1 MMHAV
6 PQPPPGWPTGPA
18 QTYAALYRRARR
30 VHFVG
35 VGGIG
40 MSGIAEVLLNLGF
53 EVSGSDLRDTE
64 ITRRLA
70 RLGARVAAG
79 HAAGHLD
86 GADVVV
92 VSTAIGPDNPEVRR
106 ARELRIPV
114 IPRAEMLGE
123 LMRMKFAVA
132 VTGTHGK
139 TSTTSMI
146 AVLLHHAGVDPTAVV
161 GGRLNI
167 FDSSARLGQSE
178 FLVAE
183 ADESDGSFLQ
193 LFPTVAVVTNIE
205 PEHMEHF
212 GTLDRLLDA
221 FTAFVHRLPFYGT
234 AILCLDDPNVR
245 VILPRLDRRI
255 RSYGFR
261 PDADIRA
268 EKIAIEPAGSRF
280 DVVQQGA
287 SLGTF
292 RLAVPGRH
300 NVQNALA
307 AVAVGLELGLAPDAI
322 RAALAEFQGVDRR
335 FQLRGTRR
343 GVRVVDDY
351 GHHPTEIR
359 VTLEAA
365 RATGPRRLIAV
376 FQPHRY
382 SRVAALGGE
391 FATAFGGADAVFATA
406 IYPAGEAP
414 LPGVS
419 GRALADAIRAGGH
432 PDVRYEEDFHRLA
445 GAVAELAA
453 AGDLVVVFGAGNIN
467 QVSPLILEALGEDN
481 GHE

>member
-1 MMHAV
+1 MMYAV

-70 RLGARVAAG
+70 RLGARVAVG
-79 HAAGHLD
+79 HAAGHPD

-205 PEHMEHF
+205 PEHVEHF

-245 VILPRLDRRI
+245 AILPRLGRRI
-255 RSYGFR
+255 RSFWVPARRRHPRRGDR
-261 PDADIRA
+261 HRVRRQPARRRA
-268 EKIAIEPAGSRF
+268 AGT
-280 DVVQQGA
+280 

-292 RLAVPGRH
+292 RLAVPRPPWHPERAGGRRRRPGAGAGARRDPGGAGRIPGRGP
-300 NVQNALA
+300 ALP
-307 AVAVGLELGLAPDAI
+307 AP
-322 RAALAEFQGVDRR
+322 RH
-335 FQLRGTRR
+335 RR
-343 GVRVVDDY
+343 GVRVLDDY
-351 GHHPTEIR
+351 GHHPTR
-359 VTLEAA
+359 DPRHPRNGPSSPAA
-365 RATGPRRLIAV
+365 AADRRCSSRTGTPGWPPSAGVRRGV
-376 FQPHRY
+376 RRRGQ
-382 SRVAALGGE
+382 
-391 FATAFGGADAVFATA
+391 VFATA
-406 IYPAGEAP
+406 IYPAGETP

-419 GRALADAIRAGGH
+419 GRANPPRSAPAAIPTSGTRRISTAWRRPWRTWPPPATWWSSSG
-432 PDVRYEEDFHRLA
+432 PATSTR
-445 GAVAELAA
+445 
-453 AGDLVVVFGAGNIN
+453 
-467 QVSPLILEALGEDN
+467 SPR
-481 GHE
+481 